1 MKGNDFYGGN
11 NLKLARHILSLNNRE
26 ETLLALAAFVK
37 QHRNESG
44 DMNQKLNVS
53 IGELETFLYQPKRD

>member
-37 QHRNESG
+37 PHRNESG
-44 DMNQKLNVS
+44 DVNQKLNVN
-53 IGELETFLYQPKRD
+53 IGELETFLYQSKRY

>member
-37 QHRNESG
+37 PHRNEGG

>member
-26 ETLLALAAFVK
+26 ETLLSLAAFVK
-37 QHRNESG
+37 PHRNDGG

-53 IGELETFLYQPKRD
+53 IGDLETFLYQPKRD